1 MPANSPDLRR
11 RAVRGLRPGA
21 TGRVGRHGRR
31 DAGGVADPE
40 TGGQSRHEAAHVRVA
55 AAGGVDD
62 IDGQRLDEGRGDGT
76 FAGLLRTGLHHDR
89 SRTAEGDH
97 GGADVVLGGQR
108 RRRVRPVAGFGA
120 FLHRG
125 RSHEDG
131 ELVLVDDEHVDQLQ
145 QVRRHVAHRR
155 QVEHHGHP
163 GVSGDARGLDDGVV
177 GDLQAQ
183 AQHPGGPD
191 GIAPVADEA
200 RVDGAVGAGGN
211 DDAVLRLIVDQDHR
225 RAGGL
230 RRLGQVGHVH
240 AASTRESRSSAP
252 LGSAPTA
259 PRNVAATPSRPTVA
273 A

>member
-1 MPANSPDLRR
+1 M
-11 RAVRGLRPGA
+11 
-21 TGRVGRHGRR
+21 
-31 DAGGVADPE
+31 
-40 TGGQSRHEAAHVRVA
+40 
-55 AAGGVDD
+55 
-62 IDGQRLDEGRGDGT
+62 
-76 FAGLLRTGLHHDR
+76 
-89 SRTAEGDH
+89 
-97 GGADVVLGGQR
+97 LGGQR

-240 AASTRESRSSAP
+240 AGVDEGIAQQRAIGVRADCAEERRRHAEPPDGRRLIRGLPARQHLQRAAGDGLPRLRQRRHPNGQIGVGRTHHADLPRGGRQDVEKRIEIRHGLPPTRC
-252 LGSAPTA
+252 GT
-259 PRNVAATPSRPTVA
+259 
-273 A
+273 